1 MAIRVNKPYK
11 IIDEKVK
18 LYERHCQIPSAK
30 FLINPTRILGGEV
43 ACDICW
49 QIDNEA
55 HIILHVVSIGEN
67 PLPIQ
72 PLEVDELYTL
82 WTLHR
87 TVYTAHIKS

>member
-1 MAIRVNKPYK
+1 M
-11 IIDEKVK
+11 
-18 LYERHCQIPSAK
+18 RH
-30 FLINPTRILGGEV
+30 
-43 ACDICW
+43 CW